1 MDDFFPGARKIY
13 VEQTSSTNSYML
25 QLSAT
30 DRLPEGSVAVT
41 GYQSHGR
48 GQGDHFW
55 ESEPR
60 KNLIFSMVLYP
71 ASVKGADQFRLS
83 LAVSLAVYDF
93 VSQHVENVSVK
104 WPNDVYVGDKKIAGI
119 LIENFIEGNCLNKSI
134 TGIGVNINQEIF
146 ASNAPNPVS
155 LRQLTG
161 NEYDLNVCLDRLTGC
176 IAARYRMMQ
185 ASRIRRLHT
194 DYLQHLYRFGQPGRF
209 RAGGRSFEAVIT
221 GINRY
226 GMLEMITADREQ
238 KTFGFGEV
246 RFE

>member
-1 MDDFFPGARKIY
+1 MDDFSPEARKIY

-30 DRLPEGSVAVT
+30 DRLPEGSVVAT

-48 GQGDHFW
+48 GQGNHFW

-71 ASVKGADQFRLS
+71 ASLKGAHQFRLS

-93 VSQHVENVSVK
+93 VSQYVENVSVK

-119 LIENFIEGNCLNKSI
+119 LIENFIEGSYLNKSI
-134 TGIGVNINQEIF
+134 IGIGVNINQKIF

-176 IAARYRMMQ
+176 IATRYRM
-185 ASRIRRLHT
+185 ALSSRIRILHA
-194 DYLQHLYRFGQPGRF
+194 DYLQHLYRFGQLSRF
-209 RAGGRSFEAVIT
+209 HVADRSFEAVIT